1 MKENIKIAKV
11 WHICNNELKCSNKK
25 VATTTY
31 NNVEIATLKED
42 RNYEVQQFLIKDKN
56 NEYWKLGIAP
66 IRLNLFIGDTT
77 SYLSAPDKIEQY
89 RKDIT
94 EAYKKLDLK
103 AFWQKKI
110 NEKRYFN
117 KCELEYIHR
126 YYPDIYEKAKESR
139 KAFEEKRNTEQEQS
153 KLERKQYEQEKVKT
167 TNAKFEKALS
177 ELKYKIFIGEMVT
190 TEDFEFYKDNK
201 YENGK
206 TIQNNI
212 LYLAKHY
219 GIEIPL
225 ATQGFINNRLKS
237 YNFKTGDCFYTITD
251 KNKKCSTKMEIY
263 LQQILEKVQEEY
275 REKFKSKIQQ
285 MQGTVRE
292 RGGNL

>member
-1 MKENIKIAKV
+1 MLEQNKIAKV
-11 WHICNNELKCSNKK
+11 WHISDNELKYSNKK
-25 VATTTY
+25 ITTINY
-31 NNVEIATLKED
+31 NDTEISILKEEREYD
-42 RNYEVQQFLIKDKN
+42 IQEFLIKDRN

-66 IRLNLFIGDTT
+66 IKFNLFIADVTT
-77 SYLSAPDKIEQY
+77 YETKPEIIEQY

-103 AFWQKKI
+103 TFWKKKI

-126 YYPDIYEKAKESR
+126 NYPDIYEQAKDSR
-139 KAFEEKRNTEQEQS
+139 RVFEENRDKRYEQER
-153 KLERKQYEQEKVKT
+153 LEREQKEQEKVES
-167 TNAKFEKALS
+167 TNNKFKNALR
-177 ELKYKIFIGEMVT
+177 EMKYKIFIGEMISI
-190 TEDFEFYKDNK
+190 EDFEFYKDNK

-212 LYLAKHY
+212 LYLAKQY

-225 ATQGFINNRLKS
+225 ATQGFVNNRLVS
-237 YNFKTGDCFYTITD
+237 YNFKTRDCFYKITD
-251 KNKKCSTKMEIY
+251 KNKKCSTKMGIY

-275 REKFKSKIQQ
+275 KENFKSKIHQKQ
-285 MQGTVRE
+285 ERARE
-292 RGGNL
+292 R